1 MDNVLTP
8 WVVAATILL
17 FVAAYEIY
25 TLEKRFRELEDR
37 SRQILALEED
47 TDQIAVAGVLQRLE
61 QQGAR
66 LDDVQ
71 SALEHVQAVLP
82 HTIQGHGIVRYRAFA
97 NVGGDQSFSLAL
109 VDAQGNGVIISGL
122 HGRDETRL
130 YAKPLVNWRA
140 SHSLSSEEQQALG
153 VARQM
158 LES

>member
-109 VDAQGNGVIISGL
+109 VDAQGNGVILSGL

-140 SHSLSSEEQQALG
+140 SHSLSSEEQQSLG

-158 LES
+158 VES

>member
-1 MDNVLTP
+1 MDNALTP
-8 WVVAATILL
+8 WVIAATILL

-25 TLEKRFRELEDR
+25 TLEKRLRKLEDR

-47 TDQIAVAGVLQRLE
+47 TDQIAVASVLQKLE

-71 SALEHVQAVLP
+71 SALGRVQAILP

-130 YAKPLVNWRA
+130 YAKPLVSWRA
-140 SHSLSSEEQQALG
+140 AHSLSSEEQQALG

-158 LES
+158 IES

>member
-1 MDNVLTP
+1 MGNVLTP

-25 TLEKRFRELEDR
+25 TLEKRLREMEDR
-37 SRQILALEED
+37 SRHILALEEG

-71 SALEHVQAVLP
+71 TALEHVQAVLP
-82 HTIQGHGIVRYRAFA
+82 HTIQGHGVVRYRAFA

-140 SHSLSSEEQQALG
+140 AHSLSSEEQQSLG

-158 LES
+158 VES